1 MVTSKQTTQQPSNRD
16 LLVAETL
23 EQGAFFDLV
32 RVASRL
38 EGELNRVF
46 RPYDLTTATF
56 SILSILERVS
66 PEGLSC
72 GDVAGQLIAEV
83 PDMTRLLDRLERLE
97 YVIRERSSHDRRM
110 VKVRLTERG
119 MEVVRNLKEAVHR
132 CHKEQFQVLPPE
144 RMEDL
149 RGLLRE
155 LVREERSGPSSPAE
169 PSHARQV
176 GLGGRAA

>member
-1 MVTSKQTTQQPSNRD
+1 MATSRQTSHQPSNRD
-16 LLVAETL
+16 LLVAETP
-23 EQGAFFDLV
+23 EQGVFFDLV

-97 YVIRERSSHDRRM
+97 YVVRERSSLDRRM
-110 VKVRLTERG
+110 VKVRLTDRG
-119 MEVVRNLKEAVHR
+119 IEVVRNLKGAVQR
-132 CHKEQFQVLPPE
+132 CHNEQFKPLAPE
-144 RMEDL
+144 RIEEL
-149 RGLLRE
+149 RSLLRE
-155 LVREERSGPSSPAE
+155 IGRDERVGAPSGEVAPPMR
-169 PSHARQV
+169 PRQV
-176 GLGGRAA
+176 GAGS

>member
-1 MVTSKQTTQQPSNRD
+1 MATSRQTSQQPSNRD
-16 LLVAETL
+16 LLVAETP
-23 EQGAFFDLV
+23 EQGVFFDLV

-56 SILSILERVS
+56 SILSILERVN

-97 YVIRERSSHDRRM
+97 YVVRERSSLDRRM

-119 MEVVRNLKEAVHR
+119 VEVVRNLKGAVQR
-132 CHKEQFQVLPPE
+132 CHKDQFKALAADKIE
-144 RMEDL
+144 EL
-149 RGLLRE
+149 RSLLRE
-155 LVREERSGPSSPAE
+155 VGREERAGGSAGEVAQPPQQ
-169 PSHARQV
+169 RQA
-176 GLGGRAA
+176 GAAS

>member
-1 MVTSKQTTQQPSNRD
+1 MATSKQTSQQPSNRD
-16 LLVAETL
+16 LLVAETT

-97 YVIRERSSHDRRM
+97 YVLRERSSLERRM
-110 VKVRLTERG
+110 VKVRLTDRG
-119 MEVVRNLKEAVHR
+119 LEVVRNLKEAVQR
-132 CHKEQFQVLPPE
+132 CHREQFKPLSPE
-144 RMEDL
+144 RLEEL

-155 LVREERSGPSSPAE
+155 LVRSEQSGVLPGEFGE
-169 PSHARQV
+169 PPRARQI
-176 GLGGRAA
+176 GAGS

>member
-1 MVTSKQTTQQPSNRD
+1 MVTSRQTSQQPSNRD
-16 LLVAETL
+16 LLVAEST

-56 SILSILERVS
+56 SILSILERVN

-97 YVIRERSSHDRRM
+97 YVLRERSSLDRRM
-110 VKVRLTERG
+110 VKVRLTDRG
-119 MEVVRNLKEAVHR
+119 LEVVQNLKGAVQR
-132 CHKEQFQVLPPE
+132 CHKDQFKALAPE
-144 RMEDL
+144 RMEEL

-155 LVREERSGPSSPAE
+155 LAREDRGVEVGGESQLPPQS
-169 PSHARQV
+169 RQV
-176 GLGGRAA
+176 GAGS

>member
-1 MVTSKQTTQQPSNRD
+1 MATSRQTSQQPSNRD
-16 LLVAETL
+16 LLVAETE
-23 EQGAFFDLV
+23 EQGAFFDLM

-56 SILSILERVS
+56 SILSILARVN

-97 YVIRERSSHDRRM
+97 YVLRERSSLDRRM

-119 MEVVRNLKEAVHR
+119 LEVVRNLKAVVQR
-132 CHKEQFQVLPPE
+132 CHKEQFDSLGPDRLE
-144 RMEDL
+144 E
-149 RGLLRE
+149 LRE
-155 LVREERSGPSSPAE
+155 ILRQVAREERPEGRATVAPP
-169 PSHARQV
+169 RQV
-176 GLGGRAA
+176 GAGS

>member
-1 MVTSKQTTQQPSNRD
+1 MATSRQTAQQPSNRD
-16 LLVAETL
+16 LLVAETA

-56 SILSILERVS
+56 SILSILERVN

-97 YVIRERSSHDRRM
+97 YVLRERSSLDRRM
-110 VKVRLTERG
+110 VKVRLTDRG
-119 MEVVRNLKEAVHR
+119 LEVVRNLKAAVQR
-132 CHKEQFQVLPPE
+132 CHKDQFQGLSPE
-144 RMEDL
+144 RLEQL

-155 LVREERSGPSSPAE
+155 IGREERPAAGSEEESMSSHP
-169 PSHARQV
+169 RQV
-176 GLGGRAA
+176 GAGS

>member
-1 MVTSKQTTQQPSNRD
+1 MATSRQTSQQPSNRD
-16 LLVAETL
+16 LLVAETA

-56 SILSILERVS
+56 SILSILERVN

-97 YVIRERSSHDRRM
+97 YVLRERSSLDRRM

-119 MEVVRNLKEAVHR
+119 LEVVRNLKGAVQR
-132 CHKEQFQVLPPE
+132 CHKEQFDALAPDRLE
-144 RMEDL
+144 E
-149 RGLLRE
+149 LRE
-155 LVREERSGPSSPAE
+155 ILRQLARDERAGGAGEGSSVVP
-169 PSHARQV
+169 PPRQV
-176 GLGGRAA
+176 GAGS

>member
-1 MVTSKQTTQQPSNRD
+1 
-16 LLVAETL
+16 VADTV
-23 EQGAFFDLV
+23 EQGAFFDIV

-46 RPYDLTTATF
+46 RPFDLTTATF

-97 YVIRERSSHDRRM
+97 YVVRERSALDRRM
-110 VKVRLTERG
+110 VKVRLTDRG
-119 MEVVRNLKEAVHR
+119 LEVVRSLKEAVQHCHR
-132 CHKEQFQVLPPE
+132 DQFRSIPPE
-144 RMEDL
+144 KLGE
-149 RGLLRE
+149 LRE
-155 LVREERSGPSSPAE
+155 ILRSIGREERTTGGGGGTDENHS
-169 PSHARQV
+169 RRRV
-176 GLGGRAA
+176 GGM

>member
-1 MVTSKQTTQQPSNRD
+1 MATSRQPTQQPSNRD
-16 LLVAETL
+16 LLVAETT

-97 YVIRERSSHDRRM
+97 YVVRERSSLDRRM

-119 MEVVRNLKEAVHR
+119 IEVVRNLKDAVQR
-132 CHKEQFQVLPPE
+132 CHKEQFGSIPPE
-144 RMEDL
+144 KLEQL
-149 RGLLRE
+149 RALLKE
-155 LVREERSGPSSPAE
+155 LGRDERGGTTRNESSEHMPR
-169 PSHARQV
+169 RQV
-176 GLGGRAA
+176 GAGS

>member
-1 MVTSKQTTQQPSNRD
+1 MANPTGTTQQQPNNRD
-16 LLVAETL
+16 LLVADTV
-23 EQGAFFDLV
+23 EQGAFFDIV

-97 YVIRERSSHDRRM
+97 YVLRERSALDRRM
-110 VKVRLTERG
+110 VKVKLTDRG
-119 MEVVRNLKEAVHR
+119 LEVVKSLKGAVQA
-132 CHKEQFQVLPPE
+132 CHQEQFKTVPHEKLS
-144 RMEDL
+144 
-149 RGLLRE
+149 LLRE
-155 LVREERSGPSSPAE
+155 ILRTIAREERSAGSLGESVEHPPK
-169 PSHARQV
+169 RQA
-176 GLGGRAA
+176 GGM

>member
-1 MVTSKQTTQQPSNRD
+1 MATSRQTSQQPSNRD
-16 LLVAETL
+16 LLVAETA

-56 SILSILERVS
+56 SILSILERVN

-97 YVIRERSSHDRRM
+97 YVLRERSSLDRRM
-110 VKVRLTERG
+110 VKVRLTDRG
-119 MEVVRNLKEAVHR
+119 LEVVRNLKAAVQG
-132 CHKEQFQVLPPE
+132 CHKEQFQSLAPDRLE
-144 RMEDL
+144 EL
-149 RGLLRE
+149 RGILRQ
-155 LVREERSGPSSPAE
+155 LAREERSEGVGEGRESVPP
-169 PSHARQV
+169 PRQV
-176 GLGGRAA
+176 GAGS

>member
-1 MVTSKQTTQQPSNRD
+1 MANPTGPTQPQPTNRD
-16 LLVAETL
+16 LLVADSV
-23 EQGAFFDLV
+23 EQGAFFDIV

-46 RPYDLTTATF
+46 RPFDLTTATF

-97 YVIRERSSHDRRM
+97 YVVRERSALDRRM
-110 VKVRLTERG
+110 VKVRLTDRG
-119 MEVVRNLKEAVHR
+119 LEVVRNLKDAVQQ
-132 CHKEQFQVLPPE
+132 CHLDQFRSLPPE
-144 RMEDL
+144 KLGE
-149 RGLLRE
+149 LRE
-155 LVREERSGPSSPAE
+155 ILRSIGRDE
-169 PSHARQV
+169 
-176 GLGGRAA
+176 RAAGGGDESGENHSRRRVGGM

>member
-1 MVTSKQTTQQPSNRD
+1 MATSSKTSHQPSNQD
-16 LLVAETL
+16 LLVADTV

-97 YVIRERSSHDRRM
+97 YVLRERSSLDRRM

-119 MEVVRNLKEAVHR
+119 LEVVRNLKSAVQR
-132 CHKEQFQVLPPE
+132 CHKEQFKSLAPE
-144 RMEDL
+144 GLEQL
-149 RGLLRE
+149 RGMLRE
-155 LVREERSGPSSPAE
+155 LARDERIGFSAGEEHQPP
-169 PSHARQV
+169 PRQV
-176 GLGGRAA
+176 GAGSS

>member
-1 MVTSKQTTQQPSNRD
+1 MATSRQASQQPSNRD
-16 LLVAETL
+16 LLVAETA

-56 SILSILERVS
+56 SILSILERVN

-97 YVIRERSSHDRRM
+97 YVIRERSSLDRRM

-119 MEVVRNLKEAVHR
+119 LELVRNLKGAVHR
-132 CHKEQFQVLPPE
+132 CHKDQFKSLSPE
-144 RMEDL
+144 RLEQL

-155 LVREERSGPSSPAE
+155 LGREEPPAVESEEASLRSQP
-169 PSHARQV
+169 RQV
-176 GLGGRAA
+176 GAGS

>member
-1 MVTSKQTTQQPSNRD
+1 
-16 LLVAETL
+16 LVAETA

-56 SILSILERVS
+56 SILSILERVV
-66 PEGLSC
+66 PDGLSC

-97 YVIRERSSHDRRM
+97 YVLRERSSLDRRM
-110 VKVRLTERG
+110 VKVRLTDRG
-119 MEVVRNLKEAVHR
+119 LEVVQSLKGAVLR
-132 CHKEQFQVLPPE
+132 CHQEQFKALAPE
-144 RMEDL
+144 RLEEL

-155 LVREERSGPSSPAE
+155 VARDERGNVPREEATAPLRP
-169 PSHARQV
+169 RQV
-176 GLGGRAA
+176 GAGS

>member
-1 MVTSKQTTQQPSNRD
+1 MATSWQATQQPSNRD
-16 LLVAETL
+16 LLVAETI
-23 EQGAFFDLV
+23 EQGVFFDLV
-32 RVASRL
+32 RLASRL

-97 YVIRERSSHDRRM
+97 YVVRERSSLDRRM

-119 MEVVRNLKEAVHR
+119 IEVVRNLNDAVQR
-132 CHKEQFQVLPPE
+132 CHKEQFGSIPPE
-144 RMEDL
+144 KLEQL
-149 RGLLRE
+149 RALLKE
-155 LVREERSGPSSPAE
+155 LARDERAGTTRQESSE
-169 PSHARQV
+169 PIPRRQV
-176 GLGGRAA
+176 GGRL

>member
-1 MVTSKQTTQQPSNRD
+1 MANPTGSTQQTSINRD
-16 LLVAETL
+16 LLVADTV
-23 EQGAFFDLV
+23 EQGAFFDIV

-38 EGELNRVF
+38 EGELNKVF

-97 YVIRERSSHDRRM
+97 YVVRERSALDRRM
-110 VKVRLTERG
+110 VKVRLTDRG
-119 MEVVRNLKEAVHR
+119 CEVVRGLNPAVQQ
-132 CHKEQFQVLPPE
+132 CHKEQF
-144 RMEDL
+144 
-149 RGLLRE
+149 
-155 LVREERSGPSSPAE
+155 RSVPAE
-169 PSHARQV
+169 KLAELRQILKSIARDERGIGGGG
-176 GLGGRAA
+176 GLSEGPPTQKAGGM

>member
-1 MVTSKQTTQQPSNRD
+1 MANPTGTTQQQPINRD
-16 LLVAETL
+16 LLVADTV
-23 EQGAFFDLV
+23 EQGAFFDIV

-97 YVIRERSSHDRRM
+97 YVVRERSALDRRM
-110 VKVRLTERG
+110 VKVRLTDRG
-119 MEVVRNLKEAVHR
+119 LEVVNNLKDAVQR
-132 CHKEQFQVLPPE
+132 CHKEQFKKLPPE
-144 RMEDL
+144 KLNE
-149 RGLLRE
+149 LRE
-155 LVREERSGPSSPAE
+155 TLRTIAREERGPEGTGDVGETNSS
-169 PSHARQV
+169 RQA
-176 GLGGRAA
+176 GGM

>member
-1 MVTSKQTTQQPSNRD
+1 MATSRQTSQQPSNRD
-16 LLVAETL
+16 LLVAETA

-56 SILSILERVS
+56 SILSILERVN

-97 YVIRERSSHDRRM
+97 YVLRERSSLDRRM

-119 MEVVRNLKEAVHR
+119 LEVVRNLKGAVQR
-132 CHKEQFQVLPPE
+132 CHKEQFDTLAPDRLE
-144 RMEDL
+144 E
-149 RGLLRE
+149 LRE
-155 LVREERSGPSSPAE
+155 LLRQLAREERAGDAGEVNSVVPP
-169 PSHARQV
+169 PRQV
-176 GLGGRAA
+176 GAGS